1 MCDEIKC
8 MNTACLTKNISE
20 VSEEIKELWE
30 WYGLELM
37 VYTARKD
44 WPWKSKQNRISKR
57 FSECVTIGDEALALQ
72 IIILRGKM
80 YVTQRNKEALGV
92 EVKVGRGRK
101 KAESGEEASYA
112 ALTSCFDV
120 YKAMRGLVTQIRDR
134 TKSELGWE
142 AHLMD
147 HVVLGGVTVTIASAV
162 AGGTSGLINQD
173 EDQVVD
179 IDIV

>member
-1 MCDEIKC
+1 
-8 MNTACLTKNISE
+8 MNTARLTKNISE
-20 VSEEIKELWE
+20 VSDEMKELWE

-44 WPWKSKQNRISKR
+44 WPWKSKLNRISKR
-57 FSECVTIGDEALALQ
+57 FSECVSIGDEALALQ

-92 EVKVGRGRK
+92 EVKVGRCRK
-101 KAESGEEASYA
+101 KAESGEEESYA
-112 ALTSCFDV
+112 ALTSRFDV
-120 YKAMRGLVTQIRDR
+120 FKAMRGLVAQIRER
-134 TKSELGWE
+134 TKGDELGWE

-147 HVVLGGVTVTIASAV
+147 QMVLRGVTVTLASAV

-173 EDQVVD
+173 EDQVCD
-179 IDIV
+179 FNIV